1 MKMSIPMKI
10 IQIKCKK
17 SKLDK
22 KNNFKPSNLPPKLK
36 CGPVQPL
43 KVKNNNFVYMCMNR
57 CERGQTNDHVTV
69 SQTAL
74 RSTFPVPVMV
84 LNTA

>member
-1 MKMSIPMKI
+1 MKI

-22 KNNFKPSNLPPKLK
+22 KNNFKPSNL
-36 CGPVQPL
+36 QPL

-74 RSTFPVPVMV
+74 RSTFPVPVVV